1 MPTYHYSEFIV
12 WQFNFV
18 MWIYCKLPLQYG
30 TSPSIKVYCVIFI
43 TMARWGWSGY
53 DQVCNGTRIMKEGW
67 WLAIKLVVWSRGLYT
82 DIDKI
87 LFLWFIAF
95 RQLFC
100 QNKGIFVSKPVN
112 YDNFLWKKPQHI
124 IYCCK
129 RNLEQ
134 NLNILILE
142 HLIQEGD
149 ILYAL
154 SA

>member
-1 MPTYHYSEFIV
+1 MP
-12 WQFNFV
+12 
-18 MWIYCKLPLQYG
+18 KLPLGKWFFIFLVKMFRSHFLCIG
-30 TSPSIKVYCVIFI
+30 TGNSVSFESIENFVLNLVPLMYSWYRKLFMKDFYI
-43 TMARWGWSGY
+43 TYAY
-53 DQVCNGTRIMKEGW
+53 IN
-67 WLAIKLVVWSRGLYT
+67 
-82 DIDKI
+82 KI

-149 ILYAL
+149 RFYAL